1 MIRLK
6 YALKSILKGCS
17 RQNTKA
23 DEVTAKMKK
32 IRLEM
37 LASRLRWYS
46 LAVNRPL
53 THGRIKR
60 RVRLNR
66 LTRRWHIV
74 CRAVWTN
81 LDGTVSSTVAVS
93 FVVALSVVVFT
104 SILPSD
110 TCCIVK
116 EESLTT
122 CQNYRS
128 MRTWAQ
134 SVNSLQTEV
143 REDLS
148 SLCELTTNIGHEDE
162 LHVSNTV
169 CMGPWRPEP
178 KVSIRRN
185 PLVNS

>member
-60 RVRLNR
+60 RVRLNL
-66 LTRRWHIV
+66 LTRRRHIV

-81 LDGTVSSTVAVS
+81 LDGTVSSTVTVVCRRSFRRRVYVYCSERHVLRYEKRVS
-93 FVVALSVVVFT
+93 DNVPKLQVCENLG
-104 SILPSD
+104 
-110 TCCIVK
+110 
-116 EESLTT
+116 
-122 CQNYRS
+122 S
-128 MRTWAQ
+128 M
-134 SVNSLQTEV
+134 
-143 REDLS
+143 
-148 SLCELTTNIGHEDE
+148 CKFTTNIG
-162 LHVSNTV
+162 
-169 CMGPWRPEP
+169 PWRRVLSVWTPH
-178 KVSIRRN
+178 KHRSVKTCAQC
-185 PLVNS
+185 VNSTQT